1 MSHSTL
7 LPIEPQPLQD
17 ELRTENLTKE
27 EAERFTRAQLLD
39 FILPN

>member
-7 LPIEPQPLQD
+7 LPIEPLQD
-17 ELRTENLTKE
+17 ELHTENLTKE
-27 EAERFTRAQLLD
+27 EAERFALAQLD